1 MHDVIEVKRG
11 EEAERLGFL
20 GLYLDKQLTKKGKT
34 CIIQTRKKVSHDKPC
49 IQNSRIYKM

>member
-20 GLYLDKQLTKKGKT
+20 GLYLDKQLTKKKRENVYNT
-34 CIIQTRKKVSHDKPC
+34 NTKKGFSW
-49 IQNSRIYKM
+49 